1 MRRKLHRTR
10 GRDDAVR
17 VAFAIVFFCF
27 QYWKSGFCQITAELL
42 TRSRSLQ
49 INNSPAGWT
58 PSQGAKTQRE
68 NHSNGSVHGK
78 YGCFGAV

>member
-27 QYWKSGFCQITAELL
+27 QLL
-42 TRSRSLQ
+42 EIRFLSD
-49 INNSPAGWT
+49 
-58 PSQGAKTQRE
+58 
-68 NHSNGSVHGK
+68 H
-78 YGCFGAV
+78 C